1 MPGHEPFQESDQV
14 DIYLSINQSNQSVHL
29 LQQRDVGFHFKRRFH
44 SIEIEMLYSFENRWK
59 IVYRLDEDQRE

>member
-1 MPGHEPFQESDQV
+1 MPGHEPLRESDQV
-14 DIYLSINQSNQSVHL
+14 DIYLSINQSKLTS